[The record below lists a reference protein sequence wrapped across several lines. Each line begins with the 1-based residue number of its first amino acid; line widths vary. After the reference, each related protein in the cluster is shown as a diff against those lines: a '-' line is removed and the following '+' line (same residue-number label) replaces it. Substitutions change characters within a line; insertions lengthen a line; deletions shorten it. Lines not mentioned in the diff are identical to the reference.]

1 MGFFANLFGGKKD
14 NAADQSQA
22 LRDWF
27 DRTLPREYV
36 GSPLYAVDITREG
49 KGDAAKIVLDMQ
61 ADGSSYSDFAP
72 EDFDNLAEL
81 ESSCVFDQLTAP
93 PAPVALTFDMVF
105 DSAHRVTVK
114 PGTAK

>member
-1 MGFFANLFGGKKD
+1 MIVGFFANLFGGKKD

-49 KGDAAKIVLDMQ
+49 KG
-61 ADGSSYSDFAP
+61 
-72 EDFDNLAEL
+72 
-81 ESSCVFDQLTAP
+81 
-93 PAPVALTFDMVF
+93 
-105 DSAHRVTVK
+105 
-114 PGTAK
+114 